1 MESNFKPKQK
11 SLILLVDDESD
22 LRESIAE
29 LLQFEGY
36 HVAEVSNGQ
45 EALDFLRAFEPPP
58 CLVLLDIMMPVMG
71 GKEFRKAQLS
81 DPKIARIPIAVM
93 TAGRLT
99 SEVIQEL
106 APQEIIKKPI
116 KLEAFIETVHR
127 YCGE

>member
-1 MESNFKPKQK
+1 MENNFKPNQK
-11 SLILLVDDESD
+11 PFVLLVDDESD

-36 HVAEVSNGQ
+36 QVAEVSNGQ
-45 EALDFLRAFEPPP
+45 EALDFLRKFAPPP
-58 CLVLLDIMMPVMG
+58 CLVLLDMMMPVMG
-71 GKEFRKAQLS
+71 GKEFRRAQLS
-81 DPKIARIPIAVM
+81 DPKIAKIPIAVM

-106 APQEIIKKPI
+106 APQELIKKPI
-116 KLEAFIETVHR
+116 NLEAFLETIQR